1 MGVLMA
7 FTGFDEK
14 DGEPLYDTK
23 ESAIE
28 RAKMM
33 KTWRDDPDA
42 KIFVHRKSI
51 PLWFAHL
58 VQETRF
64 QWLAYEELK

>member
-1 MGVLMA
+1 MA
-7 FTGFDEK
+7 FTGFSEE

-33 KTWRDDPDA
+33 VAWGDDPGA
-42 KIFVHRKSI
+42 KIFVHRKRV

-58 VQETRF
+58 VQDTPL
-64 QWLAYEELK
+64 QWLAYTELKEN

>member
-1 MGVLMA
+1 MA
-7 FTGFDEK
+7 FAGFSEE

-33 KTWRDDPDA
+33 VAWGDDPDA
-42 KIFVHRKSI
+42 KIFVHRKCV

-58 VQETRF
+58 VHDTPL
-64 QWLAYEELK
+64 QWLAYTELKED